1 MENQYRYF
9 LLNKPYGVVSQFT
22 PEYPGQQTLADL
34 FDFPRDVYPVGRL
47 DQDSE
52 GLLILTNDSS
62 MNTRILDPEVKL
74 QKWYWAQV
82 EGQPEEKNIQPLRTG
97 LTIRIRQKKVPLLPV
112 SIQIMEVPPP
122 LPERNPPIRQRA
134 SIPDSWVEVGLTE
147 GKNRQV
153 RRMMAA
159 VGYPVLR
166 IFRLGIGQI
175 NISTWKPGQVQEW
188 TRDQIIQGLWQDK

>member
-1 MENQYRYF
+1 MENEHRYF

-22 PEYPGQQTLADL
+22 PEYPGQRTLADL
-34 FDFPRDVYPVGRL
+34 YAFPRDVYPVGRL

-62 MNTRILDPEVKL
+62 MNTRILDPDAKL

-82 EGQPEEKNIQPLRTG
+82 EGQPEEKHVQPLRTG
-97 LTIRIRQKKVPLLPV
+97 LTIRIRQKKVALLPV
-112 SIQIMEVPPP
+112 TIKLLEAPPE
-122 LPERNPPIRQRA
+122 LPERDPPIRHRN

-159 VGYPVLR
+159 VGFPVLR
-166 IFRLGIGQI
+166 IFRLGIGHI
-175 NISTWKPGQVQEW
+175 NISTWKPGQVEEW
-188 TRDQIIQGLWQDK
+188 TREQIIAGLWKD